1 MAHPVGRSGLLLLFL
16 AAAACGPA
24 GAPDT
29 TALKA
34 KLQADEQISL
44 ARFTPEE
51 TDTLARIL
59 QRTATPCDGVRTIA
73 DELLDPQSTCARAR
87 GAARFAA
94 RRLVD
99 GYGPDDIETQI
110 LRRYRE
116 TEPVEINTEG
126 AASLGPADAPATV
139 IVFSDFECPV
149 CARAAEVLRRI
160 HERSPDGVR
169 IVFKH
174 FPLERH
180 PMAMSAARASIAAGL
195 QDKFWEFH
203 DIVFANQEDIGPGL
217 YMRAAT
223 ELGLDVD
230 RFEAERI
237 SEASAV
243 QVQADREEGL
253 RLGVEATP
261 AIFVNGRRFQ
271 DSVEYLEEWIE
282 EE

>member
-1 MAHPVGRSGLLLLFL
+1 MTHPVDRSGLLLLFL
-16 AAAACGPA
+16 AVSACGPA

-29 TALKA
+29 TALRA
-34 KLQADEQISL
+34 KLQADEPIRLS
-44 ARFTPEE
+44 RFTPEE
-51 TDTLARIL
+51 TDTLARVL

-73 DELLDPQSTCARAR
+73 DELLDPQSTCARAV

-99 GYGPDDIETQI
+99 GYGADDIETQI

-116 TEPVEINTEG
+116 TERVEIATSG
-126 AASLGPADAPATV
+126 AASLGPEGAPVTV
-139 IVFSDFECPV
+139 VVFSDFECPV

-160 HERSPDGVR
+160 HERSPEGVR

-195 QDKFWEFH
+195 QGKFWEFH
-203 DIVFANQEDIGPGL
+203 DIVFANQDDIGPGM
-217 YMRAAT
+217 YVRAAT
-223 ELGLDVD
+223 ELGFDVD